1 MDEFVTITIR
11 IGFLLCGD
19 LNPWEARRSLPLKV
33 KKHISAEAILG
44 EALKKRSSY
53 DRTFWNDK
61 TYKLCFPD
69 GSEVNSLPGIEE
81 PITLEKY
88 KEDLGKT
95 YTRIMLFPLE
105 DPSDTN
111 EPGLTLLIFS

>member
-1 MDEFVTITIR
+1 M
-11 IGFLLCGD
+11 
-19 LNPWEARRSLPLKV
+19 
-33 KKHISAEAILG
+33 
-44 EALKKRSSY
+44 
-53 DRTFWNDK
+53 
-61 TYKLCFPD
+61 
-69 GSEVNSLPGIEE
+69 NSLPGIEE